1 MELKKAQI
9 VGRGRDI
16 VVLCS
21 ALQEGLVKLSC
32 LKLIQLKQALI
43 FSSSSMCF
51 VLDY

>member
-9 VGRGRDI
+9 VGGGRDMI
-16 VVLCS
+16 VLCS
-21 ALQEGLVKLSC
+21 VLQEGLVELSC
-32 LKLIQLKQALI
+32 LKLIQLKQVFI